1 VAHVL
6 ARGGRAQPV
15 SIEPHDDDG
24 DVVRAAPLVG
34 ERDEPVARRLE
45 IPFASD
51 RLGDLV
57 PLDLAREA
65 VRAQHQDI
73 ALADVLVGEVHLDL
87 GIGAERLEDDVAPLA
102 ARGLLLGELA
112 RFHQPLHQRLVL
124 RELDRLTVADQVGAA
139 VADLREVD
147 VVVQDADGRRGG
159 PHPADLG
166 VGAGIRVDLAVRHLD
181 GLLQP
186 VREPLRRGFLLVTPR
201 PDHLVVDG
209 VGRHLAGELT
219 RGGAPH
225 AVRHDEQRPA
235 LPDLVLAHRWLERR
249 LAARE
254 IRHEKAVLVMVAR
267 LAEIGLGA
275 DLDLDGFG

>member
-1 VAHVL
+1 MWVGYFLFFNFSASTEIYTL
-6 ARGGRAQPV
+6 
-15 SIEPHDDDG
+15 SLHD
-24 DVVRAAPLVG
+24 
-34 ERDEPVARRLE
+34 
-45 IPFASD
+45 
-51 RLGDLV
+51 
-57 PLDLAREA
+57 
-65 VRAQHQDI
+65 
-73 ALADVLVGEVHLDL
+73 ALP
-87 GIGAERLEDDVAPLA
+87 IS
-102 ARGLLLGELA
+102 
-112 RFHQPLHQRLVL
+112 
-124 RELDRLTVADQVGAA
+124 
-139 VADLREVD
+139 
-147 VVVQDADGRRGG
+147 
-159 PHPADLG
+159 
-166 VGAGIRVDLAVRHLD
+166 
-181 GLLQP
+181 
-186 VREPLRRGFLLVTPR
+186 R